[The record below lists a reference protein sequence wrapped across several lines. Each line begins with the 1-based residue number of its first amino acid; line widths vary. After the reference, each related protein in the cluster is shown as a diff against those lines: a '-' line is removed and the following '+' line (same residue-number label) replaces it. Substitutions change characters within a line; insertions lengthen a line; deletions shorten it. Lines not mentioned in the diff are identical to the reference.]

1 MKKQQTVKRA
11 IRSLGHYIYLKEKEA
26 SSRYLDAKRPE
37 GKVALWGE
45 THRSAALPK
54 VAFLCDEMT
63 WQDYKDCCN
72 SIFLHPAIW
81 REQLERF
88 QPEIFFCEAAWSGIQ
103 IFEGVWRGRV
113 YKDSRVLF
121 ENRKILLEILKYCKE
136 KGIWTVFWGKEDP
149 TFFQHTVYDF
159 TQTALLFDIICTTAQ
174 ECVSRYQKL
183 GHHHVCVLPFGVDT
197 RCFNSNEYAPQPGTV
212 VFAGSWFSDQYQRCS
227 DLEMMLDYALKQGWH
242 LDIYDRKWDIK
253 EKKFRFPQKYQ
264 PYLKP
269 AVPYELTPELFHRYE
284 YAINV
289 NTVVY
294 SATMC
299 SRRLLQVASCG
310 NAVLCNESAVLNTLS
325 DCLDVWHLEQQG
337 VVLVRGETEKIAR
350 NYSTSVLFQKILNE
364 VEAEKGSA
372 HRVASMV

>member
-136 KGIWTVFWGKEDP
+136 KGQSFGEKRIP
-149 TFFQHTVYDF
+149 HFFSILYMILRRQLYYSILYVRRPKNVY
-159 TQTALLFDIICTTAQ
+159 
-174 ECVSRYQKL
+174 
-183 GHHHVCVLPFGVDT
+183 
-197 RCFNSNEYAPQPGTV
+197 
-212 VFAGSWFSDQYQRCS
+212 
-227 DLEMMLDYALKQGWH
+227 
-242 LDIYDRKWDIK
+242 LDIK
-253 EKKFRFPQKYQ
+253 
-264 PYLKP
+264 
-269 AVPYELTPELFHRYE
+269 
-284 YAINV
+284 N
-289 NTVVY
+289 
-294 SATMC
+294 
-299 SRRLLQVASCG
+299 
-310 NAVLCNESAVLNTLS
+310 
-325 DCLDVWHLEQQG
+325 
-337 VVLVRGETEKIAR
+337 
-350 NYSTSVLFQKILNE
+350 
-364 VEAEKGSA
+364 
-372 HRVASMV
+372 